1 MNLYV
6 YFALFIELGILDRG
20 GLKEMRK
27 IENSGQPKQQ
37 KLRDTATSRGG
48 IQGNT
53 GERRG
58 RFLPQAGSQQPP
70 VATPTQ
76 HPVPWQRG
84 HRLPPLLVATTVPL
98 PPYTYPAALGLETTS
113 QPWSSVLDP
122 QPTTTLPSVVSG
134 AGQQLV
140 GYPHHL
146 APSMTAA
153 GQHFPNHS
161 TLGWLCLPQH
171 YSAWLHSSACLVPWS
186 A

>member
-1 MNLYV
+1 
-6 YFALFIELGILDRG
+6 
-20 GLKEMRK
+20 MRK

-37 KLRDTATSRGG
+37 KLRDAATSRGG

-53 GERRG
+53 GEKRP
-58 RFLPQAGSQQPP
+58 LPTTSRQSAATCRYTYPAPGPLTP
-70 VATPTQ
+70 WTPTTAT
-76 HPVPWQRG
+76 
-84 HRLPPLLVATTVPL
+84 RLPPPLVATTVPL

-153 GQHFPNHS
+153 GQHFPNHF
-161 TLGWLCLPQH
+161 TLRWLCLPQH
-171 YSAWLHSSACLVPWS
+171 YSA
-186 A
+186 